1 MKTLL
6 LFLAFSCAASAEGPL
21 DRLLAPLSKVAL
33 ASSGLPLRQEAP
45 ARHTFSLT
53 ADALVAELEKQAALH
68 FSIEGELKLSLAR
81 VWPALRLPEADWLLT
96 VTEWPAGGL
105 AASLL
110 VRVKIVSGSETI
122 VEGQLPLRAQLWQ
135 EVWFAASQLDRS
147 QALDRTSLTTQKSD
161 VLRERIP
168 LVSAKID
175 PATLELSQTV
185 AAGRALTRRD
195 VAVRPLIR
203 KGQVVEAFAQAGQ
216 FGVRMKALAMENGA
230 AGDLIKLQNLE
241 SHKQFNGQVTHESKV
256 QIHF

>member
-1 MKTLL
+1 MRTLL
-6 LFLAFSCAASAEGPL
+6 LLLAIACAAGAEGPL
-21 DRLLAPLSKVAL
+21 DRLLAPLPKAVA
-33 ASSGLPLRQEAP
+33 APGLPPQAKAP
-45 ARHTFSLT
+45 SRPAFSLT
-53 ADALVAELEKQAALH
+53 GDALVAELEKQAAQH

-81 VWPALRLPEADWLLT
+81 VWPALRLPEADWILT
-96 VTEWPAGGL
+96 VTEWPSGGL
-105 AASLL
+105 AGTLL
-110 VRVKIVSGSETI
+110 VRVKIVSGIETI

-135 EVWFAASQLDRS
+135 EVWFASSQLDRS
-147 QALDRTSLTTQKSD
+147 QSLDRSSLTAQKAD

-195 VAVRPLIR
+195 VVVRPLIR

-230 AGDLIKLQNLE
+230 AGDLIKLRNIE
-241 SHKQFNGQVTHESKV
+241 SHKEFNGQVTHESKV